1 MKQFAEEFEG
11 EDEGNEFAHPNPK
24 LIAGKYADYFAAN
37 IRFFMFEN
45 KKAQSIDN
53 FEMVTDSYPNT
64 NTLFI
69 NVLIDR
75 Q

>member
-24 LIAGKYADYFAAN
+24 LIAGKYADYFAAK

-45 KKAQSIDN
+45 KKHK
-53 FEMVTDSYPNT
+53 V
-64 NTLFI
+64 
-69 NVLIDR
+69 
-75 Q
+75 